1 MRADDGRATP
11 RVVDNT
17 AARGAFLGAGL
28 HGLRVSRGVNES
40 AKTRRVC
47 RRAIAEQLTTSNADF
62 DYEVSTKIP
71 SAAARLWIWCAVRRS
86 IISIV
91 PPQRGHGHDADG
103 AVSSTG
109 VARV

>member
-11 RVVDNT
+11 QAVDNT

-28 HGLRVSRGVNES
+28 HGLRVSRAVNES
-40 AKTRRVC
+40 ADTRRVC
-47 RRAIAEQLTTSNADF
+47 RLASTDQLTASNAGLDH
-62 DYEVSTKIP
+62 EVSRKIP
-71 SAAARLWIWCAVRRS
+71 SAAARVWIWCAVRRS